1 MTDIYALAALWLGLA
16 LAATLLSIGL
26 RIATAMSEI
35 VVGMVAQLALGAF
48 IGAAVLGV
56 DQSWIKFLASSGAIL
71 LTFLAGAE
79 LDPTVMRKQWKQT
92 TTMGLVAFLAPFLG
106 CAGAA
111 YWLLHWN
118 VEASWLAGIALSTT
132 SVAVVYAV
140 MLEFGL
146 NRTDYG
152 KTVLAACFVNDLAT
166 VAALGLMFSP
176 FTYRTLVFI
185 AASVAAFAILPWL
198 TPRFFRRFGNRP
210 SELEAKFLLLC
221 LFGLGALAAWADSE
235 AVLPAYVMGMVLA
248 GTVGKDHALVRR
260 LRTLAFGLLT
270 PFYFIRAGS
279 FVSVPA
285 LVAAPLAFCV
295 LLGAKMLTKFAGV
308 FPITRAFRSPTREGL
323 YTTLLMSTGLTFGS
337 ISALFGLTHGIVSQ
351 AQYSLLIAAVIGSAV
366 VPTLIANAFFL
377 PHHLLAHGGAAAAG
391 DAEEEGKSMGTASVR
406 APGIEA

>member
-16 LAATLLSIGL
+16 LAATLLSIWL
-26 RIATAMSEI
+26 RIATSMSEI
-35 VVGMVAQLALGAF
+35 VVGMVAQLA
-48 IGAAVLGV
+48 IGALVGAATLGT
-56 DQSWIKFLASSGAIL
+56 DQSWIRFLAGTGAVM

-79 LDPTVMRKQWKQT
+79 LDPDVLRSRWKET
-92 TTMGLVAFLAPFLG
+92 TAIGLIAFFAPFLG
-106 CAGAA
+106 CAAAA
-111 YWLLHWN
+111 YWLLHWS
-118 VEASWLAGIALSTT
+118 VDASWLAGIALSTT

-152 KTVLAACFVNDLAT
+152 KTVLAACFINDLAT
-166 VAALGLMFSP
+166 VVALGLMFSP
-176 FTYRTLVFI
+176 FTVRTLVFVG
-185 AASVAAFAILPWL
+185 ASIAAFAVLPWT

-221 LFGLGALAAWADSE
+221 LFALGALAQWAASG

-260 LRTLAFGLLT
+260 LRTLTFGLLT

-285 LVAAPLAFCV
+285 LIVAPLAFCF
-295 LLGAKMLTKFAGV
+295 LLGAKMLTKFFGV
-308 FPITRAFRSPTREGL
+308 FPITRAFRSPVREGL

-337 ISALFGLTHGIVSQ
+337 ISALFGLSHGIVTQ

-377 PHHLLAHGGAAAAG
+377 PHHLISLPGTAPAETPKGPVAAG
-391 DAEEEGKSMGTASVR
+391 ASSAR
-406 APGIEA
+406 AS

>member
-16 LAATLLSIGL
+16 LAATLLSIWL

-35 VVGMVAQLALGAF
+35 LVGTVAQLALGAF
-48 IGAAVLGV
+48 IGAAVLGT
-56 DQSWIKFLASSGAIL
+56 DQTWIKFLAGTGAVV

-79 LDPTVMRKQWKQT
+79 LDPTVMRTQWKQT
-92 TTMGLVAFLAPFLG
+92 TAIGLVAFFAPFLG
-106 CAGAA
+106 CAAAA
-111 YWLLHWN
+111 YWLLHWGTD
-118 VEASWLAGIALSTT
+118 ASWLAGIALSTT

-146 NRTDYG
+146 NKTDYG
-152 KTVLAACFVNDLAT
+152 KTILAACFVNDLAT
-166 VAALGLMFSP
+166 VIALGLMFSP

-185 AASVAAFAILPWL
+185 GASLAAFAVLPWL

-260 LRTLAFGLLT
+260 LRTLTFGLLT

-279 FVSVPA
+279 FVSVAA
-285 LVAAPLAFCV
+285 LVAAPLAFCI
-295 LLGAKMLTKFAGV
+295 LLGAKMVTKFIGV
-308 FPITRAFRSPTREGL
+308 FPLTRVFRSPTREGL

-337 ISALFGLTHGIVSQ
+337 ISALFGLTHGIVTQ

-377 PHHLLAHGGAAAAG
+377 PHHLVTRADAAAG
-391 DAEEEGKSMGTASVR
+391 DAEVAKAEGTAAVPVSG
-406 APGIEA
+406 AKP